1 MKMIIFA
8 KKFEGP
14 NGEFL
19 AAIIQAQSD
28 YLPQREREREREK
41 EFERDGGKI
50 KYSESFRSSNVCVFV
65 SASTWM
71 RDLEFT
77 YCCVF

>member
-14 NGEFL
+14 NREFL

-28 YLPQREREREREK
+28 YLPQRERERERER
-41 EFERDGGKI
+41 ERKNLR
-50 KYSESFRSSNVCVFV
+50 ETEAR
-65 SASTWM
+65 
-71 RDLEFT
+71 
-77 YCCVF
+77 